1 MLDNSLIDVLI
12 SGTNP
17 EIDGA
22 NPLINDIHG
31 LSVTTTS
38 PSSETVF
45 NLSLICSIA
54 NLASPITFLTFLIS
68 CTSDAYAFA
77 RGSFPVFCAATIFWK
92 TRSWFCFNF
101 CCVSSSLVI

>member
-1 MLDNSLIDVLI
+1 MRDNSLIDVLI

-22 NPLINDIHG
+22 NHLINDIHG

-68 CTSDAYAFA
+68 CTSNAYAFDVV
-77 RGSFPVFCAATIFWK
+77 RFLFFVQQQFFGKHDHGYVVIFA
-92 TRSWFCFNF
+92 
-101 CCVSSSLVI
+101 VSHQVW